1 MPFVLT
7 VNQGLEDK
15 LVSNLMLM
23 EEKGWD
29 VEIIEDMFEERDAQL
44 ILSIQL
50 SDSTTVNSWHWMMEN
65 SSFYTAKS
73 AYNYLQASSGS
84 WLHFD
89 DESYWKRLCKID
101 VPSKVLHF
109 LWRACSLPTK
119 VQLSTKH
126 VNVDLICPLCNVY
139 YETIFHVLVGCRF
152 AQACWHLSAAVV
164 ATGVDEFSSWFFSL
178 IDSKQTEFS
187 RQERPLDQWRVANK
201 NTATSFA
208 TGVLSNSNIWRKPM
222 GGKIKVNVDG
232 AIFEAQRMFS
242 FGCVARDHAS
252 QLLEAISD
260 SKFGVVLPE
269 IAEIVGMKEALSW
282 IKEKGGRMCSSR
294 RIR

>member
-1 MPFVLT
+1 
-7 VNQGLEDK
+7 
-15 LVSNLMLM
+15 MLM

-65 SSFYTAKS
+65 SGFYTVKS

-89 DESYWKRLCKID
+89 DESYLEKA
-101 VPSKVLHF
+101 F
-109 LWRACSLPTK
+109 
-119 VQLSTKH
+119 TKH

-164 ATGVDEFSSWFFSL
+164 ATDVDEFSNWFFSL
-178 IDSKQTEFS
+178 MDSKQTENKNYTALRVVQS
-187 RQERPLDQWRVANK
+187 PRKSLDQWRVANK
-201 NTATSFA
+201 NKAASFA

-222 GGKIKVNVDG
+222 GGKIKINVDG
-232 AIFEAQRMFS
+232 AIFEAQRMFG
-242 FGCVARDHAS
+242 FGCVARDHAG